1 MAVQL
6 RGLGDLLL
14 DCQCGA
20 MVCARCKLWIEAQL
34 IIGLQ
39 VIQRCLK
46 FVLKITAKKQLMS
59 LVVLQTC

>member
-39 VIQRCLK
+39 VIQRLPEIRLENHQK
-46 FVLKITAKKQLMS
+46 SSYELGG
-59 LVVLQTC
+59 QTC